1 VVVVVVVAVV
11 LLMLLLL
18 VGWLLLLLVGWL
30 LLLFDIYIYVKV
42 KSFFRDSTLL
52 YLKQSLLS
60 QHSFVSLS
68 LKLSVP
74 VNLLFLL
81 LAIRY

>member
-1 VVVVVVVAVV
+1 VVVVVVDVV
-11 LLMLLLL
+11 LLMLMLLLL
-18 VGWLLLLLVGWL
+18 VGWLVGWL
-30 LLLFDIYIYVKV
+30 VGCCCCSIFIFMSGRKV
-42 KSFFRDSTLL
+42 FFRDSTLL

-81 LAIRY
+81 LAI